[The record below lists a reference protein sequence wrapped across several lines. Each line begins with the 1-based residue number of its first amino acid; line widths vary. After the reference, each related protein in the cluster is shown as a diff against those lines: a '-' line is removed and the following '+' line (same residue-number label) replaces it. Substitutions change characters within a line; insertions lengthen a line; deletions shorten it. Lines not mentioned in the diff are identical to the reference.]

1 MSAYE
6 AINLMLEF
14 GIFILTLLALI
25 VTLIKHFSNKKQPSF
40 MNSSEVEVG

>member
-1 MSAYE
+1 MYTKGGLQFMSAYE

-25 VTLIKHFSNKKQPSF
+25 VTLIKHFSNKK
-40 MNSSEVEVG
+40 